1 VTGAMTSQA
10 TGTRVAGTYFQIFA
24 ASSSA
29 PLRWRVLSGNNRELG
44 RGFETYPDAE
54 ACRRAIGDLRSAL
67 DFLLPQVR
75 REGRDRWIWELHRA
89 DGAVLVVAAHPFDR
103 QVRCRK
109 AVDQF
114 LLDARLAPVAE
125 SVLVTAARRFRRR
138 SVRPVV
144 WRSTPLFVPRLAHG
158 FERDASSRS
167 DIAESI
173 EGEVIG

>member
-1 VTGAMTSQA
+1 MTGATTSQA
-10 TGTRVAGTYFQIFA
+10 TGTRVAVTYFQIFA
-24 ASSSA
+24 ASASA

-44 RGFETYPDAE
+44 RSFETFPDTE
-54 ACRRAIGDLRSAL
+54 ACRQAIGDLRLAL
-67 DFLLPQVR
+67 DLLLPQVR
-75 REGRDRWIWELHRA
+75 REGRDRWLWELRRA

-144 WRSTPLFVPRLAHG
+144 WRSTPLFVPRSAHG
-158 FERDASSRS
+158 FEHDASSRS
-167 DIAESI
+167 DVAERN

>member
-1 VTGAMTSQA
+1 VTGATTSQA

-24 ASSSA
+24 ASASA

-44 RGFETYPDAE
+44 RSFETFPDTE
-54 ACRRAIGDLRSAL
+54 ACRQAIGDLRLAL
-67 DFLLPQVR
+67 DVLLPQVR
-75 REGRDRWIWELHRA
+75 REGRDRWLWELRRA

-103 QVRCRK
+103 QVRCRR

-144 WRSTPLFVPRLAHG
+144 WRSTPLFVPRSAHG
-158 FERDASSRS
+158 FEHDASSRS
-167 DIAESI
+167 DVAERI